1 MIGVLHRG
9 RLLVLLTL
17 PLFFIASSALAQE
30 ERGFAGGLGAVTFG
44 TVTGATVAG
53 RAGVNASSHVQ
64 IFGELGRMSDV
75 LPKSD
80 QQTIDSNAAA
90 IVSDDGTTTATVL
103 GRMPTTYGTGGVRF
117 IGTSHGRVKPFAEGA
132 FGFAHITNNL
142 TATLAGTDV
151 SSQVLTTP
159 LTQITTET
167 DPVMFLG
174 GGVTIAAGKR
184 TAFDVGYSY
193 SRIFVTNEDINSGH
207 IYGGLHVG
215 F

>member
-1 MIGVLHRG
+1 M
-9 RLLVLLTL
+9 LLTL
-17 PLFFIASSALAQE
+17 PLFFIASSARAQ

-53 RAGVNASSHVQ
+53 RAGFNASSHVQ

-80 QQTIDSNAAA
+80 QQTIENNAAA
-90 IVSDDGTTTATVL
+90 IVADDGVTTATVL
-103 GRMPTTYGTGGVRF
+103 GRMPTTYGSGGVRF
-117 IGTSHGRVKPFAEGA
+117 IGTPHGRVKPFAEGS

-151 SSQVLTTP
+151 SPQVLTTP
-159 LTQITTET
+159 LTSITSET
-167 DPVMFLG
+167 DPIMFLG
-174 GGVTIAAGKR
+174 GGVSVATGKR
-184 TAFDVGYSY
+184 TAVDVGYNY
-193 SRIFVTNEDINSGH
+193 SRIFATNEDISSGH
-207 IYGGLHVG
+207 VYGGFHVG

>member
-1 MIGVLHRG
+1 MIGVLQRG
-9 RLLVLLTL
+9 RLFVLLTL
-17 PLFFIASSALAQE
+17 PLFFVASSARAQ

-53 RAGVNASSHVQ
+53 RAGFNASSHVQ

-80 QQTIDSNAAA
+80 QQTIENNATA

-103 GRMPTTYGTGGVRF
+103 GRMPTTYGSGGVRY
-117 IGTSHGRVKPFAEGA
+117 IAAPHGRVTPFAEGA

-142 TATLAGTDV
+142 TATLGGTDV

-159 LTQITTET
+159 FTSITNET
-167 DPVMFLG
+167 DPIMFLG
-174 GGVTIAAGKR
+174 GGVSVAAGKR

-193 SRIFVTNEDINSGH
+193 SRIFITDQDINSGH
-207 IYGGLHVG
+207 IYGGLRVG